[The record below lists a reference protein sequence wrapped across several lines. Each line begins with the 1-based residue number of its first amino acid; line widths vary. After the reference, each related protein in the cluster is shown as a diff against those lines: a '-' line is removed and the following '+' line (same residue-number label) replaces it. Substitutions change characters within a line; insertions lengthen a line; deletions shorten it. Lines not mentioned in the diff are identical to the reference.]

1 MTEALVSIDLQN
13 DYFPGGT
20 FDTTVRAAADLG
32 FPCSLAQDS
41 CATRALQFGVER
53 VEADKVHLAHL
64 AGLNGSFASV
74 KPARELCAAL

>member
-32 FPCSLAQDS
+32 FA
-41 CATRALQFGVER
+41 
-53 VEADKVHLAHL
+53 
-64 AGLNGSFASV
+64 
-74 KPARELCAAL
+74 